1 MENSASYKKT
11 SCFIQQVFN
20 IHFILF
26 LGKAAELDFH
36 NLTNKYRRERRK
48 IMTPESSGSGTKDI
62 SVQISDL
69 YTYLIWLDQYIQPRD
84 TLHNMNLAEPESDTY
99 DDIDTY
105 NFDDNASLASS
116 FQQLEVIYRL

>member
-1 MENSASYKKT
+1 MENSTSYQKT

-20 IHFILF
+20 IHFIFF

-48 IMTPESSGSGTKDI
+48 IMTSESSGSGTKDI

-69 YTYLIWLDQYIQPRD
+69 YTYLIWLDQYIQLRD
-84 TLHNMNLAEPESDTY
+84 TLHNMNLEEPESDTY
-99 DDIDTY
+99 DDIDTHIH
-105 NFDDNASLASS
+105 DSASLASS
-116 FQQLEVIYRL
+116 FQQLKVIYRL